1 MSDHY
6 CCLDVDYRASAC
18 AAAGLLFQRWT
29 DEVAVTE
36 LTNVHPEPPAEYE
49 PGQFYLRELPHL
61 LRLLA
66 RLPAQ
71 PSLVLVDG
79 FVFLEDERPGLGAHL
94 YRALGERVPVI
105 GVAKRPYR
113 RATAAVPVL
122 RGQSQVPLW
131 VSAVGTPLD
140 QATAALASMHGDHRI
155 PTLLRR
161 VDRLARDAT

>member
-1 MSDHY
+1 LH

-18 AAAGLLFQRWT
+18 AAAGVLFQHWT
-29 DEVAVTE
+29 DEVAAAE
-36 LTNVHPEPPAEYE
+36 LTHVHPEPPANYE
-49 PGQFYLRELPHL
+49 PGHFYLRELPHL

-66 RLPAQ
+66 LLPAR
-71 PSLVLVDG
+71 PSLILVDG

-94 YRALGERVPVI
+94 YSALGEHVPVI

-113 RATAAVPVL
+113 RATSAVPVL

-131 VSAVGTPLD
+131 VSAAGTPLD
-140 QATAALASMHGDHRI
+140 RAAAALASMHGDHRI

-161 VDRLARDAT
+161 VDRLARDAR